1 MKANFTNHLEEAM
14 ENLYTKGAFLTI
26 KSKAKTNTMTISW
39 GDIGYQWKRPI
50 FTVLV
55 RKSRYTYEF
64 IENSDNFTVSV
75 PLDDSK
81 KSELAFCGSKS
92 GRDYDKF
99 KECGLTIEK
108 SNIVETPIIG
118 GENIMHYECKIVYKQ
133 ELDINL
139 LDEEI
144 KNTIYGDNDIHV
156 LYYGE
161 IVDCYKK

>member
-14 ENLYTKGAFLTI
+14 ENLHTRGAFLTV
-26 KSKAKTNTMTISW
+26 KSKDKINTMTISW

-92 GRDYDKF
+92 GRDYNKF
-99 KECGLTIEK
+99 KECDLAIEK
-108 SNIVETPIIG
+108 SNIVETPVIG
-118 GENIMHYECKIVYKQ
+118 GKNIMHYECKIVYKQ

-144 KNTIYGDNDIHV
+144 KNTIYSDNDIHV